1 MEKITNNKYEMSV
14 RHKYIIAVVI
24 LFIFVFIPKFFLVGA
39 VTLLIPFFFL
49 IVCLAL
55 YNKSGWSILILAL
68 SFTFPYSG
76 YLSEEDTHL
85 LSEAMWLPF
94 NVVRASILFV
104 FICKFIRQNNNTFP
118 KYSIKTFGSFLGLS
132 VFYFIYNKE
141 SKEVADVLSWF
152 TYTYLAYYVAHEEK
166 ISLKQ
171 FFFFIDIIF
180 YCTAFYVVQ
189 EFIFHS
195 SPYEVIYNKYIYIE
209 KIRAKGLLGHP
220 LILSV
225 FLCYYQV
232 CLYGKMILFK
242 QKPYLTFLLL
252 IIIGLMTASRTTI
265 ILFIVVFIVYII
277 VEIKNNRHSKV
288 ISIGFTLIGAIII
301 IICFFSTYIDNTFQ
315 RIYNAGADQRIGAYD
330 VIWQIFI
337 KNPLGVGLTGLKM
350 EIESGN
356 YRFSELFSKELMVID
371 NMYLS
376 ALGHYGIFSFLIIIL
391 YICPLIHFRYY
402 VKDTNSKNLF
412 SLMIMLYVIWFL
424 LNFSFDTNVYVPIN
438 LFLFTFISF
447 LGKEMKMY
455 VLNKSNLV
463 FNVSCQIK
471 R

>member
-1 MEKITNNKYEMSV
+1 M
-14 RHKYIIAVVI
+14 
-24 LFIFVFIPKFFLVGA
+24 FVPKFFLVGLT
-39 VTLLIPFFFL
+39 TLLTPFFFL
-49 IVCLAL
+49 IVYLAL

-76 YLSEEDTHL
+76 YLNKEDTHL

-94 NVVRASILFV
+94 NVIRGSILFV
-104 FICKFIRQNNNTFP
+104 FIYKFLRQKNNTFP
-118 KYSIKTFGSFLGLS
+118 KYSIITFGSFLVLS
-132 VFYFIYNKE
+132 FFYFEYNKKL
-141 SKEVADVLSWF
+141 KEVLDVLSWF

-180 YCTAFYVVQ
+180 YCTTFYVVQ

-195 SPYEVIYNKYIYIE
+195 SPYEIIYDKYIYIE

-242 QKPYLTFLLL
+242 QKPYLTLLLL
-252 IIIGLMTASRTTI
+252 IVIGLMTASRTTI
-265 ILFIVVFIVYII
+265 ILFMVVFIIYII
-277 VEIKNNRHSKV
+277 IEINNNRYRK
-288 ISIGFTLIGAIII
+288 IIGICFTLIGAITI
-301 IICFFSTYIDNTFQ
+301 IICFFNTYIDNTFQ

-330 VIWQIFI
+330 VIWQIFA

-350 EIESGN
+350 EIESGK

-376 ALGHYGIFSFLIIIL
+376 ALGHYGIFSFLLIIL
-391 YICPLIHFRYY
+391 YMYPLIHFRYY
-402 VKDTNSKNLF
+402 AKDIHNKNLF
-412 SLMIMLYVIWFL
+412 SLMIMLYAIWFL
-424 LNFSFDTNVYVPIN
+424 LNFSFDTNVYMPIN

-447 LGKEMKMY
+447 IGREMRFHI
-455 VLNKSNLV
+455 LNKGNLAA
-463 FNVSCQIK
+463 NVSYRTK
-471 R
+471 K